1 MPSVESIKLM
11 TIIEA
16 KIGTKRKKVKLQNYL
31 LNYMH
36 YWYSDESIIYKDHN
50 RIKGSF
56 DYESL

>member
-16 KIGTKRKKVKLQNYL
+16 KIGTKRKKVKLQNFL

-36 YWYSDESIIYKDHN
+36 YRYSDESIIYKDHN